1 MNDAASVQRMALE
14 QDQRISEVVK
24 RERSRLGNFIRRR
37 VPDPRDAEDILQEVF
52 YELVEANRL
61 LMPIDHVTGWL
72 FRVARNRIIDL
83 FRKKKPESFSDAA
96 VEDEDG
102 ELLRLEDL
110 LPSPDAGPEALYA
123 RSVLLDELEAALD
136 ELPDE
141 QREVFVAHE
150 LEGLSFKEIAAE
162 TGVSVNTLLSRKR
175 YAVLHL
181 RERLAGAF
189 TTNLR
194 KHEGTE
200 YEKENDFHGSAGDS
214 GDAAIY
220 LHRRRSSAASVEL
233 AAAAALRLA
242 PDYVLAGSGN
252 SGAVP
257 DTVRRLWR
265 PRLPPLQ
272 LAAAHGRALAAHD
285 ARGAGKIPAGYARTV
300 RLRCTPAAEA
310 KP

>member
-72 FRVARNRIIDL
+72 FRVARNRIVDL
-83 FRKKKPESFSDAA
+83 FRKKKPESFSDIGA
-96 VEDEDG
+96 EDEDG
-102 ELLRLEDL
+102 EGLRLEDL
-110 LPSPDAGPEALYA
+110 LPSPDAGPDALYA
-123 RSVLLDELEAALD
+123 RRVLLDELEAALD

-181 RERLAGAF
+181 RRQLQDIYDEF
-189 TTNLR
+189 T
-194 KHEGTE
+194 K
-200 YEKENDFHGSAGDS
+200 A
-214 GDAAIY
+214 
-220 LHRRRSSAASVEL
+220 
-233 AAAAALRLA
+233 
-242 PDYVLAGSGN
+242 
-252 SGAVP
+252 
-257 DTVRRLWR
+257 
-265 PRLPPLQ
+265 
-272 LAAAHGRALAAHD
+272 
-285 ARGAGKIPAGYARTV
+285 
-300 RLRCTPAAEA
+300 
-310 KP
+310 